1 MNDWMKIIFL
11 DIDGVLVSEEYQCT
25 HIGCLIEPAKCELL
39 NQLEDLK
46 VKVVISSSWGD
57 DDGRTEK
64 SLRGCGLTLPI
75 IGYTDHYH
83 MEWIC
88 RGNEIEKWI
97 SETFGGM
104 GTKYYQDYDGIPYH
118 RKRRLES
125 VDYEYAIIDD
135 DQDMLYGQKDN
146 FVHINR
152 ITGITQED
160 IDKIR
165 KILTRDGTVESKPS
179 QE

>member
-1 MNDWMKIIFL
+1 MSNWKKIIFL
-11 DIDGVLVSEEYQCT
+11 DIDGVLVSEEYQCK

-39 NQLEDLK
+39 NQLEDIE
-46 VKVVISSSWGD
+46 VNVVISSSWGD

-83 MEWIC
+83 IDWIC
-88 RGNEIEKWI
+88 RGNEIEKWLC
-97 SETFGGM
+97 ETFGGM
-104 GTKYYQDYDGIPYH
+104 GTKYYQDYDGMPYH
-118 RKRRLES
+118 RKPGNMEGL
-125 VDYEYAIIDD
+125 DYEYVIIDD

-146 FVHINR
+146 FVHVNR
-152 ITGITQED
+152 VTGIVQAD

-165 KILTRDGTVESKPS
+165 KILTRDVSTY
-179 QE
+179 